1 MTFVCRLKLAARW
14 KCRATLARY
23 GVFILLRTS
32 DPFCNFAIF
41 GKSQTL
47 TAESFCRDPSVKV
60 AELERTCMFGTPV
73 DGSPKT
79 GACIAIFVVTPDFKH
94 IPTSVNLKSFQKPGK

>member
-1 MTFVCRLKLAARW
+1 
-14 KCRATLARY
+14 
-23 GVFILLRTS
+23 
-32 DPFCNFAIF
+32 
-41 GKSQTL
+41 
-47 TAESFCRDPSVKV
+47 
-60 AELERTCMFGTPV
+60 MFGTPV